1 VNLNDLLREK
11 DIDPEKVLVI
21 RHRPYEPKLNRA
33 LPWLAAEKPDIFN
46 AYQQSQGK
54 PLERAMEKLVG
65 TGYLA
70 SFIGLKPGKA
80 LFVALY
86 SIVGA
91 TSQSYDEYWARLEN
105 QELKKLGAVGW
116 AKEETRTSVLW
127 FDLNPADFYR
137 EWRGRMSIC
146 WPPPELSFWRR
157 AHKNNMQVVSVLEES
172 ALVSAMPGW
181 EDINL
186 SWEELRVLPE
196 GWKAALKEWRA
207 IYYIFDESDRKGYV
221 GSAYSERNLLGRW
234 LEYAKSGHG
243 GNRLLRERN
252 PQDFRFSILQRPS
265 PDMSADDV
273 IRLEASWKNRLHTR
287 HPLGLN
293 DN

>member
-1 VNLNDLLREK
+1 MNLNDLLRGK

-46 AYQQSQGK
+46 AYQQSQGE

-80 LFVALY
+80 LFVGLY
-86 SIVGA
+86 SIAGA
-91 TSQSYDEYWARLEN
+91 TSQSYDEYWGRLEN
-105 QELKKLGAVGW
+105 QELKTLGAVGW
-116 AKEETRTSVLW
+116 AKEETRTSALW
-127 FDLNPADFYR
+127 FDLNPADFYC
-137 EWRGRMSIC
+137 EWKGRMSIC
-146 WPPPELSFWRR
+146 WPPPERSFWRR
-157 AHKNNMQVVSVLEES
+157 AHKNNMPVVSVLEES
-172 ALVSAMPGW
+172 TLVSAMPGW
-181 EDINL
+181 EEIDL
-186 SWEELRVLPE
+186 RWEELRVLPE
-196 GWKAALKEWRA
+196 SWKAALKEWRA

-221 GSAYSERNLLGRW
+221 GSAYGEHNLLGRW

-243 GNRLLRERN
+243 GDRLLRERN

-265 PDMSADDV
+265 PDMNADEV